1 MKRTIRV
8 FSLLLAA
15 VMLLSL
21 LAACSKTEA
30 PAEEPAQEEQTGT
43 GVYRRIE
50 TGLFL

>member
-8 FSLLLAA
+8 FSLLLAV
-15 VMLLSL
+15 VMLLSAQA
-21 LAACSKTEA
+21 LAV
-30 PAEEPAQEEQTGT
+30 EPAT